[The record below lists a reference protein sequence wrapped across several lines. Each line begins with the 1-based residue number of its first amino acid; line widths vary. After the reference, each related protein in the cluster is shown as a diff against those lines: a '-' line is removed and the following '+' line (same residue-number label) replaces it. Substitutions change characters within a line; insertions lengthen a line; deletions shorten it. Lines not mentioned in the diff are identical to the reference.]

1 MADDQ
6 TSQQTRVLL
15 VNGQTIILQGDAGDN
30 SINEINADLL
40 QQALREVS
48 TSAEDAVD
56 ETSDEYSAPI
66 SETEDAN
73 DNLVA
78 IFQGDQGETHTIQL
92 TVEQAE
98 ALGLHFSVDDDDKT
112 IQPDIS
118 EHTAENN
125 LYISDES
132 DTQLVYSEETKQN
145 ADDVMFGS
153 ELDTTT
159 SCADMVQSSSS
170 LDKDRQ
176 VLESS
181 GEGMGVLSSTVS
193 PLISDQNQP
202 ITLIPQF
209 IDGQVTYT
217 VKIQEDENEGTVL
230 HNRQFTNVESEL
242 KSGSPAVS
250 LQQTNIGVTLSNI
263 TSFARTPLPTVSCS
277 STSAPI
283 QTVQS
288 VPFCTSSVQ
297 QSVTLPISSV
307 QQSVSLPAAS
317 VHRPVTE
324 PMSSVQQPV
333 TVPVSSVQQSV
344 LSNYQCSRT
353 SGCNTSTDKQ
363 TKVSYVIL
371 PGNNTNTS
379 SSVTTKLSNTPLGR
393 LSSSFVS
400 SSRNQSL
407 INTNNLISTT
417 LKTAATLPMVLST
430 TNSGISTQVV
440 SGTNSSLTGIPVVS
454 PNTNVISSTSILA
467 PVATSTSVAG
477 GMIRVVAGG
486 TATRTLQPIVNSNT
500 DKFTSILAPSSGR
513 LIATTSNVTTAPKI
527 VSINP
532 SSVSKTAISTTPEVS
547 NMVSAALT
555 RMPVPNFNS
564 TKPLGSSENPI
575 QLVQH
580 GQTFHR

>member
-40 QQALREVS
+40 QQALQEVS
-48 TSAEDAVD
+48 TATEDEVE

-66 SETEDAN
+66 PGTEDGN

-98 ALGLHFSVDDDDKT
+98 ALGLHFSVDNDKT

-118 EHTAENN
+118 EHAANNN

-132 DTQLVYSEETKQN
+132 SAQLVYSEEAKQN
-145 ADDVMFGS
+145 SSEVMFEN
-153 ELDTTT
+153 ELDTNT
-159 SCADMVQSSSS
+159 SCADMAQSSRNVDNNS
-170 LDKDRQ
+170 Q
-176 VLESS
+176 MLESS

-193 PLISDQNQP
+193 PLISEQNQP

-209 IDGQVTYT
+209 VDGQMTYT
-217 VKIQEDENEGTVL
+217 VKIQEDQDEGSIL
-230 HNRQFTNVESEL
+230 HNRQFTNIDSEL
-242 KSGSPAVS
+242 KSGPPAVS
-250 LQQTNIGVTLSNI
+250 LQQTNVGVTLSNI
-263 TSFARTPLPTVSCS
+263 TSFARTPLPSVSCS
-277 STSAPI
+277 TTTSAPI
-283 QTVQS
+283 PAVPS
-288 VPFCTSSVQ
+288 VPFSASSVQ

-307 QQSVSLPAAS
+307 QQSVSLPIAS
-317 VHRPVTE
+317 LQQPVNETVSSIQQ
-324 PMSSVQQPV
+324 PVSAPISSVQQ
-333 TVPVSSVQQSV
+333 TVS

-353 SGCNTSTDKQ
+353 STSNMSTEKQ

-371 PGNNTNTS
+371 PGNNTSTS
-379 SSVTTKLSNTPLGR
+379 SSLTTKHSNTPLGR

-400 SSRNQSL
+400 SSRNQSI
-407 INTNNLISTT
+407 INPNNLESAT
-417 LKTAATLPMVLST
+417 LKNAASLPLVLST
-430 TNSGISTQVV
+430 TNSAIPTQVV
-440 SGTNSSLTGIPVVS
+440 ADTNSSLTGIPVVS
-454 PNTNVISSTSILA
+454 SSSSILA
-467 PVATSTSVAG
+467 PVATSTSAPG

-486 TATRTLQPIVNSNT
+486 ATNRTLQSIINNNT
-500 DKFTSILAPSSGR
+500 NKLTSILAPSSGR
-513 LIATTSNVTTAPKI
+513 LIATTSNVTAAPKI

-532 SSVSKTAISTTPEVS
+532 SSVSKTPTTATPEVS
-547 NMVSAALT
+547 NMVSAVLT

-564 TKPLGSSENPI
+564 AKPLGSSENPI

>member
-40 QQALREVS
+40 QQALQEVS
-48 TSAEDAVD
+48 TTTEDAVE
-56 ETSDEYSAPI
+56 ETNDEYSAPI
-66 SETEDAN
+66 PETEDAN

-98 ALGLHFSVDDDDKT
+98 ALGLHFSVDSDDKT
-112 IQPDIS
+112 IQPDIP
-118 EHTAENN
+118 ENAAENN
-125 LYISDES
+125 LYISDEPN
-132 DTQLVYSEETKQN
+132 TQMVYSEEAKQN
-145 ADDVMFGS
+145 SDEVMF
-153 ELDTTT
+153 ENEMDTNT
-159 SCADMVQSSSS
+159 SCADIVQGSRSI
-170 LDKDRQ
+170 DNGQ
-176 VLESS
+176 MLESS
-181 GEGMGVLSSTVS
+181 EEGMGVLSSTVGS
-193 PLISDQNQP
+193 LISDQNQP

-209 IDGQVTYT
+209 VDGQMTYT
-217 VKIQEDENEGTVL
+217 VKIQEDQDEGSML
-230 HNRQFTNVESEL
+230 HNRQFTNVDSEL
-242 KSGSPAVS
+242 KSGPSTVS
-250 LQQTNIGVTLSNI
+250 LQQTNVGVTLSNI
-263 TSFARTPLPTVSCS
+263 SSFSTTPLPSVSCS
-277 STSAPI
+277 ASTTAPI
-283 QTVQS
+283 STVK
-288 VPFCTSSVQ
+288 SSPL
-297 QSVTLPISSV
+297 SASCV
-307 QQSVSLPAAS
+307 QQSVSLPISS
-317 VHRPVTE
+317 VSLPV
-324 PMSSVQQPV
+324 SSVQQPV
-333 TVPVSSVQQSV
+333 TEPLSSVEQPVSSVQQTVS

-353 SGCNTSTDKQ
+353 SGSNMSTEKQ

-371 PGNNTNTS
+371 PGINTSTS

-407 INTNNLISTT
+407 VNPNNLISTT
-417 LKTAATLPMVLST
+417 LKSATTLPVVLST
-430 TNSGISTQVV
+430 TNSAVPGQVV
-440 SGTNSSLTGIPVVS
+440 AGTNSNLTAIPIVS
-454 PNTNVISSTSILA
+454 SNTNVISSTSILA
-467 PVATSTSVAG
+467 PVATSTSAGG

-486 TATRTLQPIVNSNT
+486 TTNRTLQPILNNNT
-500 DKFTSILAPSSGR
+500 NKFTSILAPSSGR
-513 LIATTSNVTTAPKI
+513 LIATTSNVTPAPKI

-532 SSVSKTAISTTPEVS
+532 SSVSKTPTTATPEVS

>member
-15 VNGQTIILQGDAGDN
+15 LNGQTIILQGDAGDN

-40 QQALREVS
+40 QQALQEVS
-48 TSAEDAVD
+48 TATEDAVE
-56 ETSDEYSAPI
+56 ETSDEYNAPAPGNG
-66 SETEDAN
+66 DGN

-98 ALGLHFSVDDDDKT
+98 ALGLHFSVDDDKT
-112 IQPDIS
+112 IEPDIS
-118 EHTAENN
+118 EHAADNN

-132 DTQLVYSEETKQN
+132 VYSEEAKQN
-145 ADDVMFGS
+145 SSEVMFEN
-153 ELDTTT
+153 ELVTNT
-159 SCADMVQSSSS
+159 SCADVVQSSRNVDNNS
-170 LDKDRQ
+170 Q
-176 VLESS
+176 MLESS

-209 IDGQVTYT
+209 VDGQMTYT
-217 VKIQEDENEGTVL
+217 VKIQEDQDEGSIL
-230 HNRQFTNVESEL
+230 HNRQFTNIDSEL
-242 KSGSPAVS
+242 KSGPPAVS
-250 LQQTNIGVTLSNI
+250 LQQTNVGVTLSNI
-263 TSFARTPLPTVSCS
+263 TSFARMPLPSVRCS
-277 STSAPI
+277 TTTSASIP
-283 QTVQS
+283 TVPP
-288 VPFCTSSVQ
+288 VPFCASSVQ

-307 QQSVSLPAAS
+307 QQSVSLPIS
-317 VHRPVTE
+317 SLQQPVNE
-324 PMSSVQQPV
+324 PVSSVQQPV
-333 TVPVSSVQQSV
+333 SAPLSSVQQTVS

-353 SGCNTSTDKQ
+353 STSDMSTEKQ

-371 PGNNTNTS
+371 PGNNTSTS
-379 SSVTTKLSNTPLGR
+379 SSLTTKCSNTPLGR

-400 SSRNQSL
+400 SSRNQSI
-407 INTNNLISTT
+407 INSNSLESAS
-417 LKTAATLPMVLST
+417 LKNSVSLPLVLST
-430 TNSGISTQVV
+430 TNSAVPTQVV
-440 SGTNSSLTGIPVVS
+440 ADTNSSPLVS
-454 PNTNVISSTSILA
+454 SSSSILA
-467 PVATSTSVAG
+467 PVATSTSAPG

-486 TATRTLQPIVNSNT
+486 ATNRTLQSIINNNT
-500 DKFTSILAPSSGR
+500 NKLTSILAPPSGR
-513 LIATTSNVTTAPKI
+513 LIATASNVTTAPKI

-532 SSVSKTAISTTPEVS
+532 SSVSKTPTVATPEVS
-547 NMVSAALT
+547 NMVSAVLT

-564 TKPLGSSENPI
+564 AKPLGSSENPI

>member
-40 QQALREVS
+40 QQALQEVS
-48 TSAEDAVD
+48 TTAEDAV
-56 ETSDEYSAPI
+56 EEASDEYSAPI
-66 SETEDAN
+66 PETEDAN

-118 EHTAENN
+118 ENGAENS
-125 LYISDES
+125 LYMSDEQN
-132 DTQLVYSEETKQN
+132 TQLVYSDEAKQN
-145 ADDVMFGS
+145 SDEVMFES
-153 ELDTTT
+153 ELDTST
-159 SCADMVQSSSS
+159 SCADMVQSSRSIDNNGQ
-170 LDKDRQ
+170 L
-176 VLESS
+176 LESS
-181 GEGMGVLSSTVS
+181 GKAVGALSTVS
-193 PLISDQNQP
+193 SLISDENQP

-209 IDGQVTYT
+209 VDGQMTYT
-217 VKIQEDENEGTVL
+217 VKIQEDHDEGIL
-230 HNRQFTNVESEL
+230 QNRQFTNMDSEL
-242 KSGSPAVS
+242 KSGPPAVS
-250 LQQTNIGVTLSNI
+250 LQQTSVGVTLSNI
-263 TSFARTPLPTVSCS
+263 TSFVRTPLPSVSS
-277 STSAPI
+277 SASTSAPI
-283 QTVQS
+283 STVKS
-288 VPFCTSSVQ
+288 VSLSASPMQ
-297 QSVTLPISSV
+297 QSVTLPVSSV
-307 QQSVSLPAAS
+307 QQSVSLPIPS
-317 VHRPVTE
+317 VQRPVTE
-324 PMSSVQQPV
+324 PVLSVKQSV
-333 TVPVSSVQQSV
+333 SVPVSSVQQTVS

-353 SGCNTSTDKQ
+353 SGSNMSIEKQ
-363 TKVSYVIL
+363 AKVSYVIL
-371 PGNNTNTS
+371 PGNNTSTS
-379 SSVTTKLSNTPLGR
+379 SSVTTKLSNTPLER

-407 INTNNLISTT
+407 VNPNSLISTT
-417 LKTAATLPMVLST
+417 LKNASTLPVVLST
-430 TNSGISTQVV
+430 TNSAIPTQVV
-440 SGTNSSLTGIPVVS
+440 TGANSSITGIPAVS
-454 PNTNVISSTSILA
+454 NTNAISSTSILA
-467 PVATSTSVAG
+467 SVATSTSAD

-486 TATRTLQPIVNSNT
+486 TANRTLQPIINSNT
-500 DKFTSILAPSSGR
+500 NKFTSILAPSSGR
-513 LIATTSNVTTAPKI
+513 LIAATSSVTTAPKI

-532 SSVSKTAISTTPEVS
+532 SSVSKTPTTATPEVS